1 MDGSGEQFF
10 KVKNCAEKG
19 SKKGLKN
26 GQNEVKIVENGEK
39 LAIKKWSKM
48 IKNGQKWIIKKMRNE
63 II

>member
-1 MDGSGEQFF
+1 M
-10 KVKNCAEKG
+10 KNCAEKG